1 MDTLEAMATCRA
13 IRYLRPDPLPDDIV
27 ETILHAA
34 TRAPSPGNTQEW
46 DFVVV
51 DDADLRRRIGE
62 AVAPNLVPRV
72 EKMPRPDRTARLMLD
87 GVEHMARTLAEC
99 PVIVF
104 VCGAVKYP
112 PSAPMEKFTWSAVYP
127 AAQNLIVAAR
137 ALGVGSVFTTI
148 QLNAEPQIREI
159 LGIPDEVL
167 IGATIPLGWPDAE
180 FGPVRRRPL
189 SDFVHRNG
197 WQGELRA

>member
-13 IRYLRPDPLPDDIV
+13 IRYLKPDPLPDEVV
-27 ETILHAA
+27 ERILRAA
-34 TRAPSPGNTQEW
+34 TWAPSPGNTQDW

-51 DDADLRRRIGE
+51 DHPGLRRRIGE
-62 AVAPNLVPRV
+62 AVAPTLVPRV
-72 EKMPRPDRTARLMLD
+72 ERMERTDRTSRLMLD
-87 GVEHMARTLAEC
+87 GVEHMARTLADC

-104 VCGAVKYP
+104 CCGHVRYP
-112 PSAPMEKFTWSAVYP
+112 PRSPMEQFTWSAVYP

-137 ALGVGSVFTTI
+137 DLGVGSVFTTI
-148 QLNAEPQIREI
+148 HLNAEPEIREI
-159 LGIPDEVL
+159 VGIPDEVR

-189 SDFVHRNG
+189 EHFVHRNG
-197 WQGELRA
+197 WQGDLRG

>member
-1 MDTLEAMATCRA
+1 METLEAMATCRA
-13 IRYLRPDPLPDDIV
+13 IRYLKPDPLPDDVV
-27 ETILHAA
+27 EKILHAA

-51 DDADLRRRIGE
+51 DDVELRRRIGE

-72 EKMPRPDRTARLMLD
+72 EAMARPDRTSKLMLD

-99 PVIVF
+99 PVLVL
-104 VCGAVKYP
+104 VCGPVTYP
-112 PSAPMEKFTWSAVYP
+112 PSNPMEKFTWSALYP
-127 AAQNLIVAAR
+127 AAQNLILAAR

-148 QLNAEPQIREI
+148 HMNAEPEIREI
-159 LGIPDEVL
+159 LSIPDEVL

-189 SDFVHRNG
+189 GDFVHRNG
-197 WQGELRA
+197 WQGDLRA